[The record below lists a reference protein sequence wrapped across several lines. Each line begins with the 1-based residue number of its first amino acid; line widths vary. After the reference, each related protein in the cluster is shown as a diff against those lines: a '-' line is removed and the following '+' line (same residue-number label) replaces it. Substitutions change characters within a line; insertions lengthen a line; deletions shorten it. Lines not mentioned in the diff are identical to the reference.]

1 MAAGKVLVDYREQA
15 LLGLLLGEAESA
27 PLPVG
32 DVVVHDLSGAPR
44 AILERKGVA
53 DLAAS
58 IKDGR
63 WREQT
68 SRLRDAAIAANRDD
82 TAPFM
87 SSGIILE
94 GKIGPNGAGGISAA
108 SLSNALMAAS
118 FRKGIF
124 VLYSADVEDTARIV
138 LWARRCFSRPSSDG
152 AALITNASRRL
163 PGLPR
168 TTRDSVCPS
177 LVATAMLSV
186 VPGVS
191 PSIARSVLDGGS
203 IGSLVRTLL
212 ALGGDAERIAAV
224 SDVRHGASMRRVGA
238 AVAARLN
245 DALFGKQIPGQPEKD
260 SKPESAQ

>member
-1 MAAGKVLVDYREQA
+1 MGLGKILVDFREHA
-15 LLGLLLGEAESA
+15 LLRQLLGEAESA

-32 DVVVHDLSGAPR
+32 DVVVHDASGAPR

-68 SRLRDAAIAANRDD
+68 SRLRDAASAANRDD
-82 TAPFM
+82 SAPFM
-87 SSGIILE
+87 SSGVIVE
-94 GKIGPNGAGGISAA
+94 GSIGPHGAGGLSAA
-108 SLSNALMAAS
+108 TLSNALMAAS

-138 LWARRCFSRPSSDG
+138 LWARRCFTKTTSPSDG

-163 PGLPR
+163 PGVPR
-168 TTRDSVCPS
+168 TTRDSVSPAI
-177 LVATAMLSV
+177 VATAMLSV
-186 VPGVS
+186 IPGVS
-191 PSIARSVLDGGS
+191 PSIARSILEGGS
-203 IGSLVRTLL
+203 IGSLVRSML
-212 ALGGDAERIAAV
+212 ALGGDSERIAAV
-224 SDVRHGASMRRVGA
+224 AEVRHGASMRRVGA

-245 DALFGKQIPGQPEKD
+245 DALFGKANAEEEETPPI
-260 SKPESAQ
+260 